1 MKIGVFVG
9 SFNPVHNGHV
19 KIVNELL
26 KCLDK
31 IIVVPT
37 GNYWDK
43 NDLID
48 IKHRINMWKYFETDR
63 IIIDEKN
70 NDLKYTYL
78 VLDSLKNKYLNDD
91 LYLIIGADN
100 IVDFDKWYNYKD
112 ILKHN
117 LIIINR
123 NDIDIKYY
131 IKKFN
136 IEKYLIVNIDDMN
149 ISSTMIRKLI
159 KENAEINSFVNEKV
173 LKYIKTNKLY
183 KE

>member
-26 KCLDK
+26 KYLDK

-37 GNYWDK
+37 GNYWNK
-43 NDLID
+43 KDLIN

-63 IIIDEKN
+63 IIIDEEN
-70 NDLKYTYL
+70 NNLKYTSL
-78 VLDSLKNKYLNDD
+78 VLNSLKKRYLNDD

-100 IVDFDKWYNYKD
+100 IVDFDKWYNYKN
-112 ILKHN
+112 ILNHH